1 MDIMT
6 IKILVLAVVAM
17 LILAALAGELRPRR
31 RATRRPPVSRM
42 VMVRQESTRAAVR

>member
-6 IKILVLAVVAM
+6 IKILVLAVVSL

-31 RATRRPPVSRM
+31 RAIRRPPVARM